1 MVVEIKQIHKAKLNK
16 LETRFGKW
24 LYDRVNLHK
33 FTQTIEMKKKFTDK
47 QIKILEVAEEL
58 IAKKGFDGTSVRD
71 ISSKANINV
80 AMISYYFGSKEKML
94 AYLYQYRVLR
104 TRESFSEFA
113 HVIKDGRA
121 EMQMKEIIKF
131 IVSQM
136 FKYNYFH
143 AFVKQEIR
151 HTELVKDELIEFYKT
166 ATFKIE
172 EVIKKGV
179 STGVFTYAPKAEDV
193 LTQIIGSAVFA
204 IRNRSFYELYLSGKE
219 QDFLKNAEIKIR
231 NSNYEIVFSLLGYQ
245 SEPEVR

>member
-1 MVVEIKQIHKAKLNK
+1 M
-16 LETRFGKW
+16 R
-24 LYDRVNLHK
+24 
-33 FTQTIEMKKKFTDK
+33 KKFTDK
-47 QIKILEVAEEL
+47 QIKILDVAEEL

-104 TRESFSEFA
+104 TRESFAEFA
-113 HVIKDGRA
+113 HTIKEGKP

-151 HTELVKDELIEFYKT
+151 HTELVKDELVEFYRT
-166 ATFKIE
+166 ATDKID

-179 STGVFTYAPKAEDV
+179 ASGVFHHAPKPEDV
-193 LTQIIGSAVFA
+193 LTIIIGTAVFA
-204 IRNRSFYELYLSGKE
+204 IRNKIFYEMYLPGDEK
-219 QDFLKNAEIKIR
+219 DFIKNAEEKVKA
-231 NSNYEIVFSLLGYQ
+231 SNYQTIFSLLGYQ
-245 SEPEVR
+245 PEA